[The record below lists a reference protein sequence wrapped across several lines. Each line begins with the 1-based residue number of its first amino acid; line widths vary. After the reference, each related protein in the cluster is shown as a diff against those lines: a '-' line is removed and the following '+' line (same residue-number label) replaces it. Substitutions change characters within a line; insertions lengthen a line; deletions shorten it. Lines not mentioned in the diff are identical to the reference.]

1 MKAAKRI
8 GIWMDH
14 STAHL
19 MEYTVEDF
27 KVVTIKSELEGLDI
41 RFNKF
46 GQLISSVSLDELNGF
61 LNKNVR
67 DRKLEEKFDKE
78 AKEKPKRKINK

>member
-1 MKAAKRI
+1 MKKKSKKKDIAK
-8 GIWMDH
+8 
-14 STAHL
+14 
-19 MEYTVEDF
+19 VNP
-27 KVVTIKSELEGLDI
+27 ELEGLDI

-61 LNKNVR
+61 LNKNVK

-78 AKEKPKRKINK
+78 AKEKSEKKINKKK